1 MKKLVKVISLITG
14 LVCLLTACGGN
25 QNNNGSSKI
34 TLSTDNFK
42 EYFTID
48 VDSDIDIT
56 KHGGN
61 TILGVYV
68 TPTYTAV
75 ADVDVN
81 VFAKVPLDSY
91 DVKVTLEITTG
102 YVYWNSQTVV
112 LNLSSSGSAKKSI
125 TISTSS
131 AKEILFE
138 ADCKKDFYARVKSV
152 EGSIINK

>member
-1 MKKLVKVISLITG
+1 MKKLVKVISLITV

-112 LNLSSSGSAKKSI
+112 LNLSSLGSAKKSI

-138 ADCKKDFYARVKSV
+138 SDCKKDFYARVKNV